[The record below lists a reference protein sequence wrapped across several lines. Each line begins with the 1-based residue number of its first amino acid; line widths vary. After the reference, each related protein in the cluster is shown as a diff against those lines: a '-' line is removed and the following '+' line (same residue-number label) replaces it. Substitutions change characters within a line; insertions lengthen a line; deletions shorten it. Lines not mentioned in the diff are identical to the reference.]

1 MKKLNILLVSL
12 SLMGVVSCGDD
23 FLDRKPLGQS
33 TAGDLTEGGLQTEV
47 YGVYEKLRR
56 QAGVSNWT
64 RYWFQSVRS
73 DDATKGST
81 ATDAAEMGTIM
92 DNFQYTKVKGEA
104 NDNWS
109 GHYNVIY
116 DCNAIIDKAQNLT
129 DNGSKINRAEAHAV
143 RGFLFFDLRRDYG
156 EIPLVT
162 NPVNSPQDI
171 IKAKSTVAQVDVQ
184 IKADLMAA
192 AAVLPISWPG
202 QEGRATSGMAKS
214 YLAKLALYQGNWGEA
229 LQYAEEVINSG
240 VYSLNPNYDKLFFDE
255 SDNGTESIW
264 EIQFS
269 RIGGVNYSNNYWESQ
284 GIRGA
289 GTWDLGW
296 GFNVPT
302 TNLVNAYETGDKR
315 KAATILEEGMSDGFG
330 NTLPTGLAQK
340 YWNKKAYSLPSRRTI
355 EGENKNHWTNIKIMR
370 YADVLLIASEAALQ
384 SGNVAKAT
392 TYLNMIRTRAGL
404 GNITATLAAIKQ
416 ERRVEF
422 GMEGER
428 FYDLVRWGD
437 AVSVLGALGYQ
448 DKNKYY
454 PIPQTA
460 IDQAGGVLV
469 QNPNY

>member
-1 MKKLNILLVSL
+1 MKKLNILLVSI
-12 SLMGVVSCGDD
+12 SLLGVVSCGDD
-23 FLDRKPLGQS
+23 FLDRKPLGQAA
-33 TAGDLTEGGLQTEV
+33 TGDLNEGGLQVEI
-47 YGVYEKLRR
+47 YGVYSKLRT
-56 QAGVSNWT
+56 QAGISNWT
-64 RYWFQSVRS
+64 RYWFQSIRS
-73 DDATKGST
+73 DDAAKGST
-81 ATDAAEMGTIM
+81 AIDAAEMGTIM

-116 DCNAIIDKAQNLT
+116 DCNSIIEKSKDLT
-129 DNGSKINRAEAHAV
+129 DNGSIINRGEALAV
-143 RGFLFFDLRRDYG
+143 RGFLFFELRRDYG

-162 NPVNSPQDI
+162 NVINNPQDI
-171 IKAKSTVAQVDVQ
+171 IKAKSTIAQVDAQ

-192 AAVLPISWPG
+192 AAVLPASWSG

-214 YLAKLALYQGNWGEA
+214 YLAKLALYQGNWTEA
-229 LQYAEEVINSG
+229 LSYAEEVINSG
-240 VYSLNPNYDKLFFDE
+240 IYSLNPNYDKLFFDE
-255 SDNGTESIW
+255 SDNGRESIW
-264 EIQFS
+264 EIQFA

-302 TNLVNAYETGDKR
+302 TNLINAYEAGDKR
-315 KAATILEEGMSDGFG
+315 KAATILEEGTNDGFG

-340 YWNKKAYSLPSRRTI
+340 YWNKKAYSVPSRRTA

-370 YADVLLIASEAALQ
+370 YADVLLIASEAAFQ
-384 SGNVAKAT
+384 SGNAGKAT

-437 AVSVLGALGYQ
+437 AVSVLGSLGYQ
-448 DKNKYY
+448 DRNKYY

>member
-12 SLMGVVSCGDD
+12 SLMGMVSCGDD

-33 TAGDLTEGGLQTEV
+33 TEGDLTEGGLQADV
-47 YGVYEKLRR
+47 FGVYAKLRT

-73 DDATKGST
+73 DDAAKGST
-81 ATDAAEMGTIM
+81 PTDAAEMGTIM
-92 DNFQYTKVKGEA
+92 DNFQYTKVKAEA

-116 DCNAIIDKAQNLT
+116 DCNAIIAKSQGLT
-129 DNGSKINRAEAHAV
+129 DNGSLVNRAEAQAV

-162 NPVNSPQDI
+162 NQINSPQDV
-171 IKAKSTVAQVDVQ
+171 IKTKSTVAQVDAQ
-184 IKADLMAA
+184 IKADLIAA
-192 AAVLPISWPG
+192 AAVLPSSWPG
-202 QEGRATSGMAKS
+202 QQGRATSGMAKS
-214 YLAKLALYQGNWGEA
+214 YLAKLALYQGNWTEA
-229 LQYAEEVINSG
+229 LSYAEEVINSG

-255 SDNGTESIW
+255 SDNGLESVW
-264 EIQFS
+264 EIQFA
-269 RIGGVNYSNNYWESQ
+269 RLGGVNYSNNYWESQ
-284 GIRGA
+284 GIRGS

-302 TNLVNAYETGDKR
+302 TNLVNAYEPGDKR
-315 KAATILEEGMSDGFG
+315 KAATILEEGTSDGFS
-330 NTLPTGLAQK
+330 NTIPTGLAQK
-340 YWNKKAYSLPSRRTI
+340 YWNKKAYTLPSRRI
-355 EGENKNHWTNIKIMR
+355 LEGENKNHWTNIKIMR
-370 YADVLLIASEAALQ
+370 YADVLLIASEAAFQ
-384 SGNVAKAT
+384 SGNTGKAT

-437 AVSVLGALGYQ
+437 AVSVLATLGYQ
-448 DKNKYY
+448 DRNKYY
-454 PIPQTA
+454 PIPQSA
-460 IDQAGGVLV
+460 IDQSGGVLV

>member
-12 SLMGVVSCGDD
+12 SLLGVTSCGDD
-23 FLDRKPLGQS
+23 FLDRKPLGQA
-33 TAGDLTEGGLQTEV
+33 TAGDLNEGGLQADI
-47 YGVYEKLRR
+47 YGVYAKLRT

-81 ATDAAEMGTIM
+81 PTDAAEMGTIM
-92 DNFQYTKVKGEA
+92 DNFQYTKVKAEA

-116 DCNAIIDKAQNLT
+116 DCNAIIAKSQSLT
-129 DNGSKINRAEAHAV
+129 DNGSLINRAEALAV
-143 RGFLFFDLRRDYG
+143 RGFLYFDLRRDYG
-156 EIPLVT
+156 EVPLVI
-162 NPVNSPQDI
+162 NPINTPQDV
-171 IKAKSTVAQVDVQ
+171 IKAKSTIAQVDAQ

-192 AAVLPISWPG
+192 ASVLPLKWPG

-229 LQYAEEVINSG
+229 LQYAEDVINSG
-240 VYSLNPNYDKLFFDE
+240 AYALNANYDKLFFDE
-255 SDNGTESIW
+255 ADNNLESVW
-264 EIQFS
+264 EIQFA
-269 RIGGVNYSNNYWESQ
+269 RLGGVNYSNNYWESQ
-284 GIRGA
+284 GVRGSGA
-289 GTWDLGW
+289 WDLGW

-302 TNLVNAYETGDKR
+302 TNLINAYEAGDKR
-315 KAATILEEGMSDGFG
+315 KAATILEEGTNDGFG
-330 NTLPTGLAQK
+330 NILPTGLAQK
-340 YWNKKAYSLPSRRTI
+340 YWNKKAYTLPSRRAL

-370 YADVLLIASEAALQ
+370 YADVLLIASEAAFM
-384 SGNVAKAT
+384 SGNTGKAT

-437 AVSVLGALGYQ
+437 AISVLSPLGYQ
-448 DKNKYY
+448 DRNKYY